1 MLRQTPICALLLSAL
16 IGGVPVWAQAEEAPQ
31 TQAAPDPAAVD
42 ELTDLVVQAMPFD
55 EIIPKALIAAPQLTP
70 EQKQC
75 LRDDQTARKS
85 YREVK
90 RQDVIDF
97 MTRYP
102 DEVGESMRVLKDG
115 TAEALSVLIRVLF
128 LGKPGVEET
137 QWAQLTDAQLKAMQS
152 KVGALADNPKYQHL
166 RDMLGSSND
175 ELMSAVNQQRARVM
189 ITCKIGLD
197 SPRR

>member
-16 IGGVPVWAQAEEAPQ
+16 IGGVPAWAQAEEAPQ
-31 TQAAPDPAAVD
+31 TQVPPDPAVVD
-42 ELTDLVVQAMPFD
+42 ELTDLVVQAMPLD
-55 EIIPKALIAAPQLTP
+55 EIIPKALIDAPQLTP

-75 LRDDQTARKS
+75 LRDDQTARQS
-85 YREVK
+85 YREAK

-97 MTRYP
+97 MAHYP
-102 DEVGESMRVLKDG
+102 DEVEESVRVLKDG
-115 TAEALSVLIRVLF
+115 TAEALSVLVRVVF
-128 LGKPGVEET
+128 LGKPGGEGT
-137 QWAQLTDAQLKAMQS
+137 QWAQWTDAQLKAMQS
-152 KVGALADNPKYQHL
+152 KVGALENNPKYQHL

-175 ELMSAVNQQRARVM
+175 GLMNAVNQQRARVM